1 MEAFTIFL
9 PIAGVEFN
17 WLILLLIGFSVGLMG
32 GFFGI
37 GGGPILTPALNIF
50 GFPMAVAIGTGM
62 LNVYGQSLVGFR
74 KHAKLGNVQ
83 FRLGVIVG
91 AAMLV
96 GVELGKRMVMGLE
109 RYHLE
114 GSTVRIVYLVL
125 LSGLTARFLHDYRAA
140 RRRGDHRRDDAEID
154 PAGAEQAPPKPGIAP
169 ALAIGLGVGTLSGF
183 LGVGGGFLLVP
194 AFLYLLKLST
204 RAAVGT
210 SVLCCV
216 VSGAYG
222 GIAYA
227 AQGRMDL
234 IAVLPMLV
242 GASFGAQIGATA
254 VQYARSHGL
263 RLLYGIMLM
272 MAAGGLALKQLDEM
286 MPAMNFALA
295 AQGMVLATA
304 LFISLVILA
313 QLVRGVR
320 AAQRNPS
327 DSP

>member
-1 MEAFTIFL
+1 MMDVFTIYL
-9 PIAGVEFN
+9 PVAGVEFN

-62 LNVYGQSLVGFR
+62 LNVFGQSIVGFR
-74 KHAKLGNVQ
+74 KHAVLGNVDP
-83 FRLGVIVG
+83 RLGLTVG
-91 AAMLV
+91 GAMLV

-109 RYHLE
+109 SDNLE
-114 GSTVRIVYLVL
+114 GSTVRIVYLIL
-125 LSGLTARFLHDYRAA
+125 LIGLTLRFLRDYLGA
-140 RRRGDHRRDDAEID
+140 RRRGEHRNENAHREKPEAE
-154 PAGAEQAPPKPGIAP
+154 PVQPKARVLP
-169 ALAIGLGVGTLSGF
+169 ALAIGLGVGVLAGF

-194 AFLYLLKLST
+194 AFIYLLGFPT
-204 RAAVGT
+204 HRAVGT

-234 IAVLPMLV
+234 IAVLPMLT
-242 GASFGAQIGATA
+242 GASFGAQLGASA
-254 VQYARSHGL
+254 VRFAGSYGL

-272 MAAGGLALKQLDEM
+272 MAAVGVALKQLDEM
-286 MPAMNFALA
+286 TPTINLSWV
-295 AQGMVLATA
+295 AQTVVLVTA
-304 LFISLVILA
+304 GSISLVIL
-313 QLVRGVR
+313 VRLFCGIR
-320 AAQRNPS
+320 ADRRK
-327 DSP
+327 